1 MPAANCWRFYRLCLR
16 GDLFGGTALLRQW
29 GRIGTA
35 RQCRLDLHADDAAR
49 RSFAIGIR
57 KTLGATAFSVMA

>member
-1 MPAANCWRFYRLCLR
+1 M
-16 GDLFGGTALLRQW
+16 FGGTALLRQW